1 MTTTSS
7 EQTSPQTF
15 PNGFLWG
22 TATASYQIEGGVD
35 EGGRGESIWDRF
47 AHTPG
52 RILNGDTGDVA
63 ADHYHRYREDVAL
76 MSELGLNAYRFSLAW
91 PRLQPTGSGPLSPDG
106 LGFYE
111 RLLDELLDAGIRP
124 WVTLYH
130 WDLPQAVEDA
140 GGWPARDTA
149 LRFTDFAAAV
159 HERLADRV
167 TDWTTLNEP
176 WCSAFL
182 GYASGIHAPGRTE
195 PAAAVAAAHHLL
207 LGHGLAVAAM
217 RSARP
222 EQRYGITLN
231 LYPVTTTSD
240 DAEDRDAARRVDG
253 LCNRL
258 FLDPV
263 LRGRYP
269 DDVRTDLEPIA
280 GDDLNAHG
288 DAAAIA
294 APIDFLGVNYY
305 SRHVVRAARPDRA
318 GAGGRREPAWVGA
331 GDVEKLDT
339 GRPKTKM
346 GWEVDS
352 TGLFE
357 MLRRLVDDYDA
368 PPLYITENGAA
379 YDDEV
384 TPDGKVHDSDR
395 VRYLDAHIRAA
406 KQAIDDGVDL
416 RGYFV
421 WTLIDNFEWA
431 CGFDRR
437 FGVVHV
443 DFSTQRRTIKDSGRW
458 LSSVAAA
465 NGIAALSS

>member
-1 MTTTSS
+1 MTMTTS
-7 EQTSPQTF
+7 EQTF
-15 PNGFLWG
+15 PSGFLWG

-52 RILNGDTGDVA
+52 RIVNGDTGDVA
-63 ADHYHRYREDVAL
+63 ADHYHRYGEDVAL

-106 LGFYE
+106 LSFYE
-111 RLLDELLDAGIRP
+111 RLIDELLEAGIRP

-130 WDLPQAVEDA
+130 WDLPQTLEDA

-149 LRFTDFAAAV
+149 LRFADFAVAV
-159 HERLADRV
+159 HERLVDRIA
-167 TDWTTLNEP
+167 DWTTLNEP

-182 GYASGIHAPGRTE
+182 GYASGDHAPGRTE

-207 LGHGLAVAAM
+207 LGHGTAVAAM
-217 RSARP
+217 RSTHP
-222 EQRYGITLN
+222 EQRYGIALN
-231 LYPVTTTSD
+231 LYPVTTISD
-240 DAEDRDAARRVDG
+240 DADDRDAARRVDG

-263 LRGRYP
+263 LRGQYP
-269 DDVRTDLEPIA
+269 DDVRADLEPIA
-280 GDDLNAHG
+280 GDDFIADG

-305 SRHVVRAARPDRA
+305 SHHVVRAARPDRTGA
-318 GAGGRREPAWVGA
+318 GARREPAWVGA

-339 GRPKTKM
+339 GRPKTAM
-346 GWEVDS
+346 GWEIDP
-352 TGLFE
+352 TGLHE
-357 MLRRLVDDYDA
+357 MLRRVADEYDA
-368 PPLYITENGAA
+368 PSLYITENGAA

-384 TPDGKVHDSDR
+384 MPNGKVHDAERSS
-395 VRYLDAHIRAA
+395 YLDAHIRAA

-421 WTLIDNFEWA
+421 WTLMDNFEWA

-443 DFSTQRRTIKDSGRW
+443 DFSTQQRTIKDSGRW
-458 LSSVAAA
+458 LAGVAAA
-465 NGIAALSS
+465 NGIES